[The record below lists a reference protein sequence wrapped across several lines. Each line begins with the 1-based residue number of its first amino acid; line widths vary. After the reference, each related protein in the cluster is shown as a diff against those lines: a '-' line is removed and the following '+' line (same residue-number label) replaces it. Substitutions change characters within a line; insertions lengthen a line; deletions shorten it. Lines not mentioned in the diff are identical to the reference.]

1 MRMFQLL
8 KDSDPSRSNG
18 TEIVV
23 SMNKP
28 EGDSPFRG
36 IETLGCRGEGTS
48 GNRGIETSGR
58 FQVTVFSRLFKTE
71 SAEKCLEVLERAC
84 SDGNT
89 VSLDYNDVASLA
101 GMYGHMVYERLVFRD
116 TSSGPQ
122 VDCSDAQVCRG
133 SSSHLSGSYA
143 PAGRAAGDEH
153 RVSRTS
159 GDGALVS
166 RARQD
171 VDGWLQQ
178 LPRVESCII
187 VVEHG
192 GDLLLRQFSE
202 IMDRINEVI
211 CPDDFDT
218 AENIICMDLK
228 GDVPPGTQQVHLWYV
243 EKEDV

>member
-1 MRMFQLL
+1 MRIFQLL

-36 IETLGCRGEGTS
+36 IETSLDRGEGTS
-48 GNRGIETSGR
+48 GNRGMGTSRR

-116 TSSGPQ
+116 
-122 VDCSDAQVCRG
+122 
-133 SSSHLSGSYA
+133 
-143 PAGRAAGDEH
+143 
-153 RVSRTS
+153 
-159 GDGALVS
+159 
-166 RARQD
+166 RQD
-171 VDGWLQQ
+171 VDGGLQQ

>member
-1 MRMFQLL
+1 MRIFQLL

-36 IETLGCRGEGTS
+36 IETSR
-48 GNRGIETSGR
+48 R

-71 SAEKCLEVLERAC
+71 PAEKCLEVLERAC

-116 TSSGPQ
+116 TSGGPQ
-122 VDCSDAQVCRG
+122 VDCSDAQVSRG

-143 PAGRAAGDEH
+143 PAGRAAGEEHQVCRAAGGVSRDSCAAGDEH
-153 RVSRTS
+153 RVSR
-159 GDGALVS
+159 D
-166 RARQD
+166 RQD
-171 VDGWLQQ
+171 VDGGLQQ
-178 LPRVESCII
+178 LPRMESCII